1 MALTTNR
8 NYLQPTGFKFI
19 IERTNYPNLE
29 YFAQSIVHPGA
40 SVQPLELPNPRIVG
54 IPLAGD
60 KINYGEMSAEIILD
74 EDMNSYKEMQSWLE
88 RIIADGHVEDSFQG
102 NKIPTASDITVLVLS
117 SHNNSN
123 VEIKYNDCIP
133 TNLSSITLASNVQDV
148 AFLTFTVSFRFA
160 SFVIT

>member
-29 YFAQSIVHPGA
+29 YFAQSVTHPGS
-40 SVQPLELPNPRIVG
+40 SVQPLELANPRIVG

-60 KINYGEMSAEIILD
+60 KINYGEMSVDIILD
-74 EDMNSYKEMQSWLE
+74 EDMTAYKEMQAWLE
-88 RIIADGHVEDSFQG
+88 RIINDGHVEDSFG
-102 NKIPTASDITVLVLS
+102 SKEPTASDITVLIMS

-123 VEIKYNDCIP
+123 VKIKYNDCIP
-133 TNLSSITLASNVQDV
+133 TNIGSITLASNAGDLQ
-148 AFLTFTVSFRFA
+148 FTTFQVSFRFV
-160 SFVIT
+160 SFEIS